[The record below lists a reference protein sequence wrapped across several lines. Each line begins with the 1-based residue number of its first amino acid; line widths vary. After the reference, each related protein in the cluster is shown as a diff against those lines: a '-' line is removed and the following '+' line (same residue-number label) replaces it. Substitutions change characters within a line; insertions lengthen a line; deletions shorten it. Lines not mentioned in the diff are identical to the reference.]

1 MAGTR
6 AAARYA
12 KAVLS
17 LASDRSL
24 AEVVNNDMTLIAST
38 IDNNQNLKD
47 AILSPVVNASVKKDV
62 LNQVFKEVNGLT
74 MDLFGLLLTNNR
86 IPILSHIAVAY
97 NTQYNTLIGRE
108 HVVVTTATALTPEL
122 EAKVLAKVKA
132 LTPSKV
138 IIENIIDESIIGG
151 FVLRVGDVEYNASV
165 ANQLNKLKRE
175 LTLN

>member
-17 LASDRSL
+17 LASDRGL

-38 IDNNQNLKD
+38 IDNNQDLKD
-47 AILSPVVNASVKKDV
+47 AILSPVVNANVKKSI
-62 LNQVFKEVNGLT
+62 LNQVFKNVDGLT
-74 MDLFGLLLTNNR
+74 VDLFQLLLTNNR
-86 IPILSHIAVAY
+86 IPILQYIAVAY
-97 NTQYNTLIGRE
+97 HTQYNTLIGIE
-108 HVVVTTATALTPEL
+108 HVTVTTATALTPEL
-122 EAKVLAKVKA
+122 EAKVLAKVKQ
-132 LTPSKV
+132 LTPNKV
-138 IIENIIDESIIGG
+138 IIENSIDESIIGG